1 MSVTSVTAENE
12 CSVDDA
18 KCALSDRSKLGPS
31 PNHEI
36 PNSFRKHTP
45 SPVWISPCGPPSRF
59 DIFFLHIRQFPTN
72 WSIKIYKVATFHAKR
87 TCSHTKNM
95 DKRQNIAIFV
105 FFSASNSDGWLH
117 GTLTREIS
125 RGDNGGPTVPI
136 FFNDPVCKTSAIFH
150 ETGGPL
156 GISSGGIVQERNS
169 STSSTFRRGLPTLR
183 YAT

>member
-1 MSVTSVTAENE
+1 MPSVLYLIVRSWAPALTMKFPTRFVNTHLHLFGYHRVGRLHVLTSFFCTFDN
-12 CSVDDA
+12 SQQI
-18 KCALSDRSKLGPS
+18 DRSKYTRS
-31 PNHEI
+31 PLFMQNEHART
-36 PNSFRKHTP
+36 RKTWT
-45 SPVWISPCGPPSRF
+45 SV
-59 DIFFLHIRQFPTN
+59 
-72 WSIKIYKVATFHAKR
+72 R
-87 TCSHTKNM
+87 TL
-95 DKRQNIAIFV
+95 RYLY